1 MDSIKRFSTKAKN
14 YHKYRP
20 RYPEKIIELLKT
32 DTNLLSKYSY
42 KIADIGSGTGILSEL
57 FLKNH
62 NTVFGVEPN
71 DKMREVAE
79 KVLKNYLNFISI
91 KGTAERTNL
100 KETVNMITAGQSFHW
115 FDMDKA
121 YKEFKRILKP
131 NGYVVLIWNQRRN
144 LTTPLGRDIEEILD
158 EYGTDYIEVKNH
170 EENLDFNRFFG
181 NRGYSKRILHNK
193 RIMSYDE
200 LQGRLVSISCVP
212 NIGNPKY
219 SGMIAKLK
227 KVFNQYQVN
236 GRVTTEYDTEVFIG
250 QL

>member
-20 RYPEKIIELLKT
+20 RYPEKIIELLKA
-32 DTNLLSKYSY
+32 DTNLLSKSSF

-71 DKMREVAE
+71 DKMRQVAE
-79 KVLKNYLNFISI
+79 RVLKTYPNFRSV

-100 KETVNMITAGQSFHW
+100 EETVNMITAGQSFHW

-121 YKEFKRILKP
+121 YKEFKRILQP

-144 LTTPLGRDIEEILD
+144 LTTPIGRDIEEILN
-158 EYGTDYIEVKNH
+158 EYGTDYIRVKNH
-170 EENLDFNRFFG
+170 EVNLDFNRFFRKSG
-181 NRGYSKRILHNK
+181 FTKRIIHNR

-212 NIGNPKY
+212 DSGNPKY
-219 SGMIAKLK
+219 SAMIKKLK
-227 KVFNQYQVN
+227 KVFNKYQLSGKVK
-236 GRVTTEYDTEVFIG
+236 TEYDTEVFIG